1 MASQTKLNESDEG
14 KRVINNSGDKVGRL
28 VDVESGVGYVDP
40 DPGVTDTVKSKLGW
54 MDKTETDSF
63 RLDATRVS
71 NITENKIRLDF

>member
-1 MASQTKLNESDEG
+1 MASQTKLNEADEG
-14 KRVINNSGDKVGRL
+14 KRVINNDGDKVGRL

-54 MDKTETDSF
+54 MDKAETDSF

-71 NITENKIRLDF
+71 NITDNKIRLDF